1 MNDGSRCRW
10 FRTEAGGP
18 REVRRGALVT
28 GLALVAAGMWL
39 IVLLLPWRPWSTRE
53 RIEPVEPD
61 VDPTDDA
68 SRSVDVLIPA
78 RNEAATI
85 RQTLE
90 SVVAQAGVGK
100 VVVVDDQSGD
110 DTATI
115 AAGVPGV
122 SVIQGHPTP
131 PGWSGKL
138 WAQQQG
144 LDAIDSALVL
154 LIDADIR
161 LAPGVLP
168 ALVDRLEREQLAQV
182 SVMASLPASSWPEKL
197 MLPAFVFFFK
207 QLYPFAWVNRD
218 DRPFAAAAG
227 GCLLVRRD
235 YLDKAGAFA
244 AWKNTLIDD
253 CELASRVRAAGGRI
267 WLGLSHGV
275 MSLRRHPD
283 LASILETVRRT
294 AYTQLRHSRL
304 LVLAVSAVM
313 LLVFAVPPL
322 AVIAGLVRADPALAV
337 AGLSGWLLMALSFLP
352 QVRFSSLGAHWALA
366 LPLSAMLFL
375 VATVDSA
382 IRHHFGAG
390 AGWKGRSYER

>member
-1 MNDGSRCRW
+1 M
-10 FRTEAGGP
+10 
-18 REVRRGALVT
+18 T
-28 GLALVAAGMWL
+28 GLALAAVVLWL
-39 IVLLLPWRPWSTRE
+39 AVLVLPWRPWSTRE
-53 RIEPVEPD
+53 RIAPLD
-61 VDPTDDA
+61 
-68 SRSVDVLIPA
+68 SVGESPATVTVLIPA
-78 RNEAATI
+78 RDEAPTI

-90 SVVAQAGVGK
+90 SVIAQSGVAG
-100 VVVVDDQSGD
+100 VVVVDDQSAD

-122 SVIQGHPTP
+122 SVIQGQATP

-144 LDAIDSALVL
+144 LEAIDSALVL

-161 LAPGVLP
+161 LAPGMLP
-168 ALVDRLEREQLAQV
+168 ALVDKLEREQLAQV
-182 SVMASLPASSWPEKL
+182 SVMASLPASSGPEKL
-197 MLPAFVFFFK
+197 MLPAFVYFFK
-207 QLYPFAWVNRD
+207 QLYPFAWVNRA

-227 GCLLVRRD
+227 GCVLVRRE

-267 WLGLSHGV
+267 WLGLSRGV
-275 MSLRRHPD
+275 ESMRRHPD

-294 AYTQLRHSRL
+294 AYTQLRHSL
-304 LVLAVSAVM
+304 LLLIAVSASM

-322 AVIAGLVRADPALAV
+322 AVMLGLVRADPALAMT
-337 AGLSGWLLMALSFLP
+337 GLIGWLLMALSFLP
-352 QVRFSSLGAHWALA
+352 QVRFSGLRAEWALV

-382 IRHHFGAG
+382 IRHHFGPG
-390 AGWKGRSYER
+390 AGWKGRSYEG